1 MVGVCLSAADRSTDS
16 GGHDQRC
23 AVRFLGVGCRQT
35 CHSTFNSLE
44 ATCVSNHELGQL
56 RAEIDDL
63 DEQIIKLL
71 GQRFI
76 ATGKVGVIKAAQSLE
91 PIDPAREAAQAQRYS
106 ELAERYG
113 VDVKLTQRLFRSVID
128 EVVANHRVIRE
139 NAS

>member
-1 MVGVCLSAADRSTDS
+1 M
-16 GGHDQRC
+16 
-23 AVRFLGVGCRQT
+23 
-35 CHSTFNSLE
+35 E
-44 ATCVSNHELGQL
+44 ATCVSSHELGQL

-91 PIDPAREAAQAQRYS
+91 AIDPAREAAQAQRYS
-106 ELAERYG
+106 ALAERYG
-113 VDVKLTQRLFRSVID
+113 VDVDLTQKLFRGVID